1 MEAPPTTD
9 GQPGAVA
16 ALLALLS
23 AVVYGAGDFAGGLA
37 SRRLPPVAVVWRT
50 AMVGLAGLVL
60 LSVVVPADEVR
71 RGDLAVGAL
80 GGLVGGVGILLLYRA
95 LAAGT
100 MSVVAPTTAVLAA
113 LVPVAVGVATGE
125 RPGALALAGI
135 PLALVAIVL
144 LARDPD
150 AEGPAERMQPKVLL
164 EALVAGASFGIFF
177 VCLDA
182 AGDDAGMWP
191 LVAGR
196 TASVALFT
204 LAVALVAANRIG
216 RDGRREAGPGTTRLL
231 VACGAADAGANALFL
246 LATHRGLL
254 SLVAVLGS
262 LYPASTVLL
271 ATTLTHERLARSQ
284 VVGVVLAL
292 AAAAAITAA

>member
-1 MEAPPTTD
+1 M
-9 GQPGAVA
+9 A

-23 AVVYGAGDFAGGLA
+23 AVVYGAGDFAGGLL

-50 AMVGLAGLVL
+50 AMIGLAGLLVL
-60 LSVVVPADEVR
+60 ALLTTATEVR
-71 RGDLAVGAL
+71 PGDLGVGAL

-95 LAAGT
+95 LADGT

-113 LVPVAVGVATGE
+113 TVPVAVGIAGGE
-125 RPGALALAGI
+125 RPGAAALAGI
-135 PLALVAIVL
+135 PVALVAIFL

-150 AEGPAERMQPKVLL
+150 AEGPAEAMRPGVML
-164 EALVAGASFGIFF
+164 EAIGAGAAFGIFF

-196 TASVALFT
+196 AASVTLFSII
-204 LAVALVAANRIG
+204 VATVAAHRIG
-216 RDGRREAGPGTTRLL
+216 RTGRRDAGPGTTRLL
-231 VACGAADAGANALFL
+231 VTCGACDAGANALFL

-292 AAAAAITAA
+292 AGAAAITAG

>member
-1 MEAPPTTD
+1 M
-9 GQPGAVA
+9 A

-23 AVVYGAGDFAGGLA
+23 AFVYGAGDFVGGLL

-50 AMVGLAGLVL
+50 AMVGLVGLLVL
-60 LSVVVPADEVR
+60 SLLTTAEEVR
-71 RGDLAVGAL
+71 GSDLAVGAV

-100 MSVVAPTTAVLAA
+100 MSIVAPTTAVLAA
-113 LVPVAVGVATGE
+113 AVPVAFGIVDGE
-125 RPGALALAGI
+125 RPSAVALAGI
-135 PLALVAIVL
+135 PVALVAIVL

-150 AEGPAERMQPKVLL
+150 ASGPAEPMQVQVLL
-164 EALVAGASFGIFF
+164 EALGAGAAFGIFF

-196 TASVALFT
+196 AASVTLFS
-204 LAVALVAANRIG
+204 LVVAAVAANRIG
-216 RDGRREAGPGTTRLL
+216 RTGRRDAGPGTTKLIL
-231 VACGAADAGANALFL
+231 TCGACDAGANALFL
-246 LATHRGLL
+246 MATHRGLL

-271 ATTLTHERLARSQ
+271 ATTLTHERLARPQ
-284 VVGVVLAL
+284 ILGVVLAL
-292 AAAAAITAA
+292 VGAAAITVG

>member
-1 MEAPPTTD
+1 M
-9 GQPGAVA
+9 A

-23 AVVYGAGDFAGGLA
+23 ALVYGAGDFAGGLL

-50 AMVGLAGLVL
+50 AMIGLAGLLVL
-60 LSVVVPADEVR
+60 ALLTTAAEVR
-71 RGDLAVGAL
+71 PGDLGVGAV

-95 LAAGT
+95 LADGT

-113 LVPVAVGVATGE
+113 MVPVAVGIADGE
-125 RPGALALAGI
+125 RPGAVALAGI
-135 PLALVAIVL
+135 PVALAAIFL

-150 AEGPAERMQPKVLL
+150 AAGPAEGMRPGVML
-164 EALVAGASFGIFF
+164 EAVGAGASFGIFF

-196 TASVALFT
+196 AASVTLFSII
-204 LAVALVAANRIG
+204 VATVAAHRIG
-216 RDGRREAGPGTTRLL
+216 RTGRRDAGPGTTRLL
-231 VACGAADAGANALFL
+231 LACGACDAAANALFL

-271 ATTLTHERLARSQ
+271 ATTVTHERLARSQ

-292 AAAAAITAA
+292 IGAAAITAG

>member
-1 MEAPPTTD
+1 M
-9 GQPGAVA
+9 A

-23 AVVYGAGDFAGGLA
+23 AFTYGAGDFAGGLV

-50 AMVGLAGLVL
+50 AMIGLAGLLVL
-60 LSVVVPADEVR
+60 ASITTADEVR
-71 RGDLAVGAL
+71 RGDLGVGAL
-80 GGLVGGVGILLLYRA
+80 GGLIGGVGILLLYRA

-100 MSVVAPTTAVLAA
+100 MSVVAPTTALLAA
-113 LVPVAVGVATGE
+113 VVPVAVGIAGGE
-125 RPGALALAGI
+125 RPGAIALAGI
-135 PLALVAIVL
+135 PVALAAIVL

-150 AEGPAERMQPKVLL
+150 AAGPAEPMPARVFL
-164 EALVAGASFGIFF
+164 EALGAGASFGVFF

-196 TASVALFT
+196 VASVTFFSVV
-204 LAVALVAANRIG
+204 VAFGVAHRIG
-216 RDGRREAGPGTTRLL
+216 RNGRRDAGPGTTRLL
-231 VACGAADAGANALFL
+231 LACGACDAGANALFL
-246 LATHRGLL
+246 MATHRGLL

-271 ATTLTHERLARSQ
+271 ATTVTHERLARSQ
-284 VVGVVLAL
+284 QVGVVLAL
-292 AAAAAITAA
+292 VGAAAITAG

>member
-1 MEAPPTTD
+1 L
-9 GQPGAVA
+9 A

-23 AVVYGAGDFAGGLA
+23 AFTYGAGDFAGGLL
-37 SRRLPPVAVVWRT
+37 SRRLPAVAVVWRT
-50 AMVGLAGLVL
+50 AMIGLAGLLVL
-60 LSVVVPADEVR
+60 ALLTTADEVR
-71 RGDLAVGAL
+71 PGDLGVGAL

-95 LAAGT
+95 LADGT

-113 LVPVAVGVATGE
+113 MVPVAVGIAGGE
-125 RPGALALAGI
+125 RPGLVALAGI
-135 PLALVAIVL
+135 PLALVAIFL

-150 AEGPAERMQPKVLL
+150 AEGPAEAMRPGVML
-164 EALVAGASFGIFF
+164 EAIGAGAAFGIFF

-196 TASVALFT
+196 AASVTLFS
-204 LAVALVAANRIG
+204 LVVGLVAANRIG
-216 RDGRREAGPGTTRLL
+216 RTGRRDAGRGTTGLL
-231 VACGAADAGANALFL
+231 VTCGACDAGANALFL

-292 AAAAAITAA
+292 AGAAAITAG